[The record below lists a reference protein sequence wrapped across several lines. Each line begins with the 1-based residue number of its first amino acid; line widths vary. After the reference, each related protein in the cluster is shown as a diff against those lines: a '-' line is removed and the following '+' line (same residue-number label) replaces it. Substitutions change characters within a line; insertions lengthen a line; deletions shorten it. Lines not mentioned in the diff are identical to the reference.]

1 MRLLCLY
8 NFCVNFSVLI
18 ESRTSS
24 ILLSMN
30 VPPSEFLCVRCVLAV
45 SQACRAS
52 AWAAWAAGLLPG
64 CSAARTGPPSGPLY
78 TAAAA
83 QNTTQL
89 DPDYDGNQRF
99 ASRVCNQQI
108 FAKTVFCNLPNGING
123 ALL

>member
-1 MRLLCLY
+1 
-8 NFCVNFSVLI
+8 
-18 ESRTSS
+18 
-24 ILLSMN
+24 MN
-30 VPPSEFLCVRCVLAV
+30 VPPSEFLYVRCVIAV

-52 AWAAWAAGLLPG
+52 AWAAGLLPG
-64 CSAARTGPPSGPLY
+64 CSARTGPLY